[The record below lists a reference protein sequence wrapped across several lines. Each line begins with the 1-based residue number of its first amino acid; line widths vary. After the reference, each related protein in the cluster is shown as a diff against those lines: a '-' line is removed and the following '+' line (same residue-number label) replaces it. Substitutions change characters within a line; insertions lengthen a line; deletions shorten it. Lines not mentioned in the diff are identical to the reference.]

1 MTAPKLAES
10 LNAGMSRIR
19 RAVDEL
25 LAAVEV
31 LESRNAELRAEN
43 LALKAERSPGP
54 PRTSDESPHQVLGV
68 RPGAGAAEIRAAYR
82 ERVRT
87 LHPDSGVADATA
99 FCRATAARD
108 SLLKSLAC
116 E

>member
-1 MTAPKLAES
+1 
-10 LNAGMSRIR
+10 MSRIR

-43 LALKAERSPGP
+43 MALKAERYSGTPAAP
-54 PRTSDESPHQVLGV
+54 DESPHQVLGV
-68 RPGAGAAEIRAAYR
+68 RPGATAAEIRSAYR
-82 ERVRT
+82 DCVRT
-87 LHPDSGVADATA
+87 LHPDSGAKDANA

-108 SLLKSLAC
+108 ALLRSH
-116 E
+116 